1 MTNLLDADTSV
12 SQCFAPDGK
21 LAKAIDGFK
30 ARKPQLDMAA
40 AVSGAIKDKAQLVVE
55 AGTGTG
61 KTFAYLAPA
70 ILANQRVIIST
81 GTKALQEQLFHR
93 DLPLVKRAL
102 KPRLKTALLKGR
114 SNYLCLY
121 RLEIN
126 GQHPPFDDDDFVSE
140 LAKVR
145 AWRSETDDGDIGSL
159 TTIEENSRVLP
170 YVTSTLDNC
179 LAKDCPNIG
188 DCHVVNARKKA
199 LEADLVVVNHHLFF
213 ADMALKDTGFGEL
226 IPETQV
232 LIFDE
237 AHQIPDIASEY
248 FGEHFSSRQVFEL
261 CKDIQAEY
269 LSQLRDLPQ
278 LNKAAMA
285 LEKNILDMRLAFSV
299 DPERGNWRERAQSEI
314 VQQHIGF
321 VQKSFEFL
329 YEVCKLAVSRTEAID
344 NCFERLLQL
353 RGRFDKVV
361 QVQEQGYSYWFET
374 SKRHFSLHITP
385 LSIADRFSDYV
396 KDSDSSWI
404 FTSATVSVD
413 DGFDHYL
420 SQLGLQDA
428 RTQILGSPFNY
439 NEQAVFCV
447 PRYFPEPNDKAAV
460 RALAELT
467 KELVVAS
474 KGRAFVLF
482 TSHRVM
488 NLVADILKDEINLP
502 LLIQG
507 TTSKRLLL
515 EQFTLAK
522 NAVLLGTGSF
532 WEGVDVR
539 GDTLSLVIIDKL
551 PFASPDD
558 PLLQA
563 RIEDCK
569 LKGLD
574 PFKQVQIPQA
584 VITLKQGVGRLIR
597 DVSDKGALVICDPRL
612 VSRNYGEVFLRSLP
626 DMKRTRDTDLVK
638 EFLTK
643 L

>member
-1 MTNLLDADTSV
+1 MTNLLSADTSV
-12 SQCFAPDGK
+12 SQCFAPEGK
-21 LAKAIDGFK
+21 LAQAIPGFK
-30 ARKPQLDMAA
+30 ARKPQLDMAT
-40 AVSGAIKDKAQLVVE
+40 AVAGAIKDKAQLVVE

-70 ILANQRVIIST
+70 LLANKKVIVST

-93 DLPLVKRAL
+93 DLPLVKKAL
-102 KPRLKTALLKGR
+102 RPRLKTALLKGR

-126 GQHPPFDDDDFVSE
+126 GQHPPFDDDEFLSD
-140 LAKVR
+140 LGKVR
-145 AWRSETDDGDIGSL
+145 RWKSETDDGDIGSL

-170 YVTSTLDNC
+170 FVTSTVDNC
-179 LAKDCPNIG
+179 LAKDCPNIA
-188 DCHVVNARKKA
+188 DCHVVNARKRA
-199 LEADLVVVNHHLFF
+199 LDADLVVVNHHLFF

-232 LIFDE
+232 LVFDE
-237 AHQIPDIASEY
+237 AHQIPDIAAEY

-269 LSQLRDLPQ
+269 ASQLRDLPQ
-278 LNKAAMA
+278 LNKAAMN
-285 LEKNILDMRLAFSV
+285 LEKNILDMRLAFAV
-299 DPERGNWRERAQSEI
+299 DPERGNWRDKAQSQMI
-314 VQQHIGF
+314 QQHIGF
-321 VQKSFEFL
+321 VLKAFEFL
-329 YEVCKLAVSRTEAID
+329 YDVCKLAVSRTEAID
-344 NCFERLLQL
+344 NCFERLVQL
-353 RGRFDKVV
+353 RGKFDKVC
-361 QVQEQGYSYWFET
+361 QTQEQGYSYWFDT
-374 SKRHFSLHITP
+374 TKRHFSLHITP
-385 LSIADRFSDYV
+385 LSIADKFGEYV
-396 KDSDSSWI
+396 EESESAWV

-413 DGFDHYL
+413 DSFEHYT
-420 SQLGLQDA
+420 SQLGLPEA
-428 RTQILGSPFNY
+428 RTQILGSPFDY
-439 NEQAVFCV
+439 QEQAVFCV

-460 RALAELT
+460 KALAELT
-467 KELVVAS
+467 KELVTAS

-488 NLVADILKDEINLP
+488 NLVADILQDELNLP
-502 LLIQG
+502 LLVQG

-515 EQFTLAK
+515 EQFRLAK

-597 DVSDKGALVICDPRL
+597 DVTDQGVLVICDPRL
-612 VSRNYGEVFLRSLP
+612 VTRNYGEVFLRSLP
-626 DMKRTRDTDLVK
+626 DMKRTRNTDLVK
-638 EFLTK
+638 EFLKK

>member
-40 AVSGAIKDKAQLVVE
+40 AVAGAIKDKAQLVVE

-93 DLPLVKRAL
+93 DLPLVKKAL

-145 AWRSETDDGDIGSL
+145 AWKSETDDGDIGSL

-385 LSIADRFSDYV
+385 LSIAERFSDYV

-447 PRYFPEPNDKAAV
+447 PRYFPEPNDRAAV

-467 KELVVAS
+467 KELVIAS

-488 NLVADILKDEINLP
+488 NLIAEILKDEINLP

-626 DMKRTRDTDLVK
+626 DMKRTRDIDLVK

>member
-1 MTNLLDADTSV
+1 MTNLLTADTSV

-21 LAKAIDGFK
+21 LAQAIPGFK
-30 ARKPQLDMAA
+30 ARKPQLDMAS
-40 AVSGAIKDKAQLVVE
+40 AVAGAIKDKAQLVVE

-70 ILANQRVIIST
+70 LLANKKVIVST
-81 GTKALQEQLFHR
+81 GTKALQEQLYHR
-93 DLPLVKRAL
+93 DLPLVKKAL
-102 KPRLKTALLKGR
+102 RPRLKTALLKGR

-121 RLEIN
+121 RLEVN
-126 GQHPPFDDDDFVSE
+126 GEHPPFDDDEFVSD

-145 AWRSETDDGDIGSL
+145 RWKSETDDGDIGAL

-170 YVTSTLDNC
+170 FVTSTVDNC

-188 DCHVVNARKKA
+188 DCHVVNARKRA
-199 LEADLVVVNHHLFF
+199 LDADLVVVNHHLFF

-232 LIFDE
+232 LVFDE
-237 AHQIPDIASEY
+237 AHQIPDIAAEY

-269 LSQLRDLPQ
+269 ASQLRDLPQ
-278 LNKAAMA
+278 LNKAAMN
-285 LEKNILDMRLAFSV
+285 LEKNILDMRLGFAI
-299 DPERGNWRERAQSEI
+299 DPERGNWRDKAKSSVIQE
-314 VQQHIGF
+314 HIGF
-321 VQKSFEFL
+321 VLKAFEFL
-329 YEVCKLAVSRTEAID
+329 YDVCKLAVSRTESID
-344 NCFERLLQL
+344 NCFERLVQL
-353 RGRFDKVV
+353 RGKFDKVC
-361 QVQEQGYSYWFET
+361 QTQEQGYSYWFDT
-374 SKRHFSLHITP
+374 SKRHFSLHLTP
-385 LSIADRFSDYV
+385 LSIADKFSEIV
-396 KDSDSSWI
+396 EESDSAWI

-413 DGFDHYL
+413 DKFEHYTA
-420 SQLGLQDA
+420 QLGLPDA
-428 RTQILGSPFNY
+428 RTQILGSPFDY
-439 NEQAVFCV
+439 QQQAMFCV
-447 PRYFPEPNDKAAV
+447 PRYFPEPNDKQAV
-460 RALAELT
+460 KALADLT
-467 KELVVAS
+467 KELVIAS

-488 NLVADILKDEINLP
+488 NLVAEILEDELNMP
-502 LLIQG
+502 LLVQG

-515 EQFTLAK
+515 EQFRLAK

-574 PFKQVQIPQA
+574 PFSQVQIPQA

-597 DVSDKGALVICDPRL
+597 DVTDQGVLVICDPRL

-626 DMKRTRDTDLVK
+626 NMKRTRDTDLVK
-638 EFLTK
+638 QFLKK

>member
-1 MTNLLDADTSV
+1 MTNLLTADTSV

-21 LAKAIDGFK
+21 LAQAIPGFK
-30 ARKPQLDMAA
+30 ARKPQLDMAS
-40 AVSGAIKDKAQLVVE
+40 AVAGAIKDKAQLVVE

-70 ILANQRVIIST
+70 LLANKKVIVST
-81 GTKALQEQLFHR
+81 GTKALQEQLYHR
-93 DLPLVKRAL
+93 DLPLVKKAL
-102 KPRLKTALLKGR
+102 RPRLKTALLKGR

-121 RLEIN
+121 RLEVN
-126 GQHPPFDDDDFVSE
+126 GEHPPFDDDEFVSD

-145 AWRSETDDGDIGSL
+145 RWKSETDDGDIGAL

-170 YVTSTLDNC
+170 FVTSTVDNC

-188 DCHVVNARKKA
+188 DCHVVNARKRA
-199 LEADLVVVNHHLFF
+199 LDADLVVVNHHLFF

-232 LIFDE
+232 LVFDE
-237 AHQIPDIASEY
+237 AHQIPDIAAEY

-269 LSQLRDLPQ
+269 ASQLRDLPQ
-278 LNKAAMA
+278 LNKAAMN
-285 LEKNILDMRLAFSV
+285 LEKNILDMRLGFAI
-299 DPERGNWRERAQSEI
+299 DPERGNWRDKAKSSVIQE
-314 VQQHIGF
+314 HIGF
-321 VQKSFEFL
+321 VLKAFEFL
-329 YEVCKLAVSRTEAID
+329 YDVCKLAVSRTESID
-344 NCFERLLQL
+344 NCFERLVQL
-353 RGRFDKVV
+353 RGKFDKVC
-361 QVQEQGYSYWFET
+361 QTQEQGYSYWFDT
-374 SKRHFSLHITP
+374 TKRHFSLHLTP
-385 LSIADRFSDYV
+385 LSIADKFGEIV
-396 KDSDSSWI
+396 EESDSAWI

-413 DGFDHYL
+413 DKFEHYTG
-420 SQLGLQDA
+420 QLGLPEA
-428 RTQILGSPFNY
+428 RTQILGSPFDY
-439 NEQAVFCV
+439 QKQAMFCV
-447 PRYFPEPNDKAAV
+447 PRYFPEPNDKQAV
-460 RALAELT
+460 KALADLT
-467 KELVVAS
+467 KELVIAS

-488 NLVADILKDEINLP
+488 NLVAEILEDELNMP
-502 LLIQG
+502 LLVQG

-515 EQFTLAK
+515 EQFRLAK

-574 PFKQVQIPQA
+574 PFSQVQIPQA

-597 DVSDKGALVICDPRL
+597 DVTDQGALVICDPRL

-626 DMKRTRDTDLVK
+626 NMKRTRDTDLVK
-638 EFLTK
+638 QFLKK

>member
-1 MTNLLDADTSV
+1 MTNLLSADQSV

-21 LAKAIDGFK
+21 LAQAIPGFK
-30 ARKPQLDMAA
+30 ARKPQLDMAT
-40 AVSGAIKDKAQLVVE
+40 AVAGAIKDKAQLVVE

-70 ILANQRVIIST
+70 LLANKKVIVST

-93 DLPLVKRAL
+93 DLPLVKKAL
-102 KPRLKTALLKGR
+102 RPRLKTALLKGR

-121 RLEIN
+121 RLEVN
-126 GQHPPFDDDDFVSE
+126 GQHPPFDDDEFLSD
-140 LAKVR
+140 LGKVR
-145 AWRSETDDGDIGSL
+145 RWKSETDDGDIGSL
-159 TTIEENSRVLP
+159 TAIEENSRVLP
-170 YVTSTLDNC
+170 FVTSTVDNC

-188 DCHVVNARKKA
+188 DCHVVNARKRA
-199 LEADLVVVNHHLFF
+199 LDADLVVVNHHLFF

-237 AHQIPDIASEY
+237 AHQIPDIAAEY

-269 LSQLRDLPQ
+269 ASQLRDLPQ
-278 LNKAAMA
+278 LNKAAMN
-285 LEKNILDMRLAFSV
+285 LEKNILDMRLAFAV
-299 DPERGNWRERAQSEI
+299 DPERGNWRDKAQSQI

-321 VQKSFEFL
+321 VHKAFEFL
-329 YEVCKLAVSRTEAID
+329 YDVCKLAVSRTESID
-344 NCFERLLQL
+344 NCFERLVQL
-353 RGRFDKVV
+353 RGKFDKVC
-361 QVQEQGYSYWFET
+361 QTQEQGYSYWFDT

-385 LSIADRFSDYV
+385 LSIADKFGEYV
-396 KDSDSSWI
+396 EESDSAWV

-413 DGFDHYL
+413 DKFEHYT
-420 SQLGLQDA
+420 SQLGLPDA

-439 NEQAVFCV
+439 QEQAVFCV

-460 RALAELT
+460 KALADLT
-467 KELVVAS
+467 KELVKAS

-488 NLVADILKDEINLP
+488 NLVADILEDELNLP
-502 LLIQG
+502 LLVQG

-515 EQFTLAK
+515 EQFRLAK

-569 LKGLD
+569 LKGQD

-597 DVSDKGALVICDPRL
+597 DVTDQGVLVICDPRL
-612 VSRNYGEVFLRSLP
+612 VTRNYGEVFLRSLP
-626 DMKRTRDTDLVK
+626 NMKRTRNTDLVK

>member
-1 MTNLLDADTSV
+1 VTNLLDADTSV